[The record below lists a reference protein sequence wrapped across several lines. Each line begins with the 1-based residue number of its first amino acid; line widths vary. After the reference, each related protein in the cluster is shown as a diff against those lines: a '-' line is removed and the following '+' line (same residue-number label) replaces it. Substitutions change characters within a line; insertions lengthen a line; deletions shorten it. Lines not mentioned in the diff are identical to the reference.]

1 MPINC
6 IRRSF
11 GLDNSF
17 KSQVKV
23 NTCLCAIGVGL
34 RNDPGLGSRAGQANK
49 EGQEDEGEHGW
60 SVLESEDG
68 STTFFL

>member
-1 MPINC
+1 M
-6 IRRSF
+6 
-11 GLDNSF
+11 
-17 KSQVKV
+17 KE

-34 RNDPGLGSRAGQANK
+34 RNDPGLGPRGGEADE

>member
-1 MPINC
+1 MTTNLIA
-6 IRRSF
+6 
-11 GLDNSF
+11 
-17 KSQVKV
+17 KS
-23 NTCLCAIGVGL
+23 VGL
-34 RNDPGLGSRAGQANK
+34 RNDPGLGPRGGEADE

>member
-1 MPINC
+1 MK
-6 IRRSF
+6 
-11 GLDNSF
+11 G
-17 KSQVKV
+17 